1 MAYEHISVEAGPVAK
16 VLIARPEARNAMSD
30 VTLRELTDAFQAL
43 AHEKD
48 LRAVLVTG
56 QGKDFCAGAD
66 IQWMRRA
73 GQLPP
78 AEGKKDAR
86 LFAEMLGAVDEC
98 PVPVVVAAQGNIFGG
113 GLGLLAACDVAL
125 LADDAKMSFSEAR
138 LGIMPAVISC
148 WVLPKIGIA
157 NARRYYLTGEI
168 FGPLEAVR
176 MGLAQE
182 AVAAAELAARADF
195 VIRNILKNGPCA
207 VRAAKAMIP
216 KIAAADLAERVK
228 LTVETLVML
237 RSSPEG
243 QEGLAAFLEKRAPS
257 WAAKP

>member
-1 MAYEHISVEAGPVAK
+1 MVYEHISVEAGPVAK
-16 VLIARPEARNAMSD
+16 VLLARPEARNAMSD

-66 IQWMRRA
+66 IQWMKKG

-78 AEGKKDAR
+78 AQGKKDAR
-86 LFAEMLGAVDEC
+86 LFAEMLSAVDDC
-98 PVPVVVAAQGNIFGG
+98 PVPVVVAAQGNVFGG

-157 NARRYYLTGEI
+157 NARRYYLTAEV
-168 FGPLEAVR
+168 FGAAEAVR
-176 MGLAQE
+176 MGLAHE
-182 AVAAAELAARADF
+182 AVPAAELPARAEH
-195 VIRNILKNGPCA
+195 VVRNILRSGPQA
-207 VRAAKAMIP
+207 VRTAKAMIP
-216 KIAAADLAERVK
+216 RIAAAKPDDRVT
-228 LTVETLVML
+228 LTVDTLVKL
-237 RSSPEG
+237 RSSAEG

-257 WAAKP
+257 WTPKP

>member
-16 VLIARPEARNAMSD
+16 VLLARPEARNAMSD

-168 FGPLEAVR
+168 FGPVEAVR
-176 MGLAQE
+176 MGLAHE